1 MNSDAVITISA
12 LVVAIAQLIK
22 WGAPDRVLSGMAAL
36 LLVAILSA
44 FGVGAWVFSLAS
56 PVDKTWTFGILSAW
70 VAVMLTSA
78 GVFGFV
84 NTATGRPS
92 GNRVDSP

>member
-1 MNSDAVITISA
+1 MNADSVIAISA
-12 LVVAIAQLIK
+12 LVVALSQLIK
-22 WGAPDRVLSGMAAL
+22 WAIPNDRMSGMAAL
-36 LLVAILSA
+36 LIVAMLSA
-44 FGVGAWVFSLAS
+44 VGVGAWVFSLS
-56 PVDKTWTFGILSAW
+56 TSVDKTWTFGILSAW

-92 GNRVDSP
+92 GNRVD